1 MPAKRRPFGIAGH
14 QVSGGRRAK
23 IEIPFTRLMSGTSV
37 SLPIIVWHGKTPG
50 PTAWISAAI
59 HGDEIEGVEI
69 IRRVSQR
76 ISAQKMR
83 GTVIA
88 IPVVNVHGF
97 NTGDRYLPDRRDLN
111 RSFPGS
117 SRGSL
122 ASRLARLVMDQIVSR
137 CDYGI
142 DLHTGSDHRT
152 NLPQIRADLD
162 DSETLRLARAF
173 GAPLLLHSM
182 TRDGSLRQAATEQGA
197 KVLLFEGGEALRFHN
212 QSITAGVG
220 GVLRVLAET
229 GFIDP
234 VAAAAGSSLVAR
246 SSSWVRSGRS
256 GIIQREVELGAH
268 VDRGDVVARIYDTFG
283 KKLGDIRSRTTG
295 MVIGHTQH
303 PLVNRGD
310 AIVHIAALVDGS
322 DETP

>member
-1 MPAKRRPFGIAGH
+1 MPAKRRPFEIAGH
-14 QVSGGRRAK
+14 EVSSGRGAK
-23 IEIPFTRLMSGTSV
+23 IEIPFARLMSGTSV

-182 TRDGSLRQAATEQGA
+182 TRDGSLRQAATEKGA
-197 KVLLFEGGEALRFHN
+197 KVLLFEGGEALRFDN

-268 VDRGDVVARIYDTFG
+268 VDPGDVVARIYDTFG

>member
-1 MPAKRRPFGIAGH
+1 MPPKRLPFTIAGH
-14 QVSGGRRAK
+14 QVSGGRQKK
-23 IEIPFTRLMSGTSV
+23 IEIPFTRLMSGTTV
-37 SLPIIVWHGKTPG
+37 SLPIIVWHGKTAG
-50 PTAWISAAI
+50 PTAWVSAAI

-69 IRRVSQR
+69 VRRVAQR
-76 ISAQKMR
+76 ISAQQMC

-117 SRGSL
+117 RRGSL
-122 ASRLARLVMDQIVSR
+122 AGRLAHLVMDQIVSR

-152 NLPQIRADLD
+152 NLAQIRADLD
-162 DSETLRLARAF
+162 DPETLRLAQAF

-182 TRDGSLRQAATEQGA
+182 TRDGSLRQAATERGA
-197 KVLLFEGGEALRFHN
+197 KVLLYEGGEAWRFDER
-212 QSITAGVG
+212 SIAAGVG

-234 VAAAAGSSLVAR
+234 VVEAAETPVVAR
-246 SSSWVRSGRS
+246 FSKWVRSGRS
-256 GIIQREVELGAH
+256 GIIQREVELGTRVVA
-268 VDRGDVVARIYDTFG
+268 GDVVARVYDTFG
-283 KKLGDIRSRTTG
+283 KKLGEIKSRTTG
-295 MVIGHTQH
+295 IVIGHTQH

-310 AIVHIAALVDGS
+310 AIVHVAEVESTA
-322 DETP
+322 

>member
-1 MPAKRRPFGIAGH
+1 MPAKRRPFEIAGH
-14 QVSGGRRAK
+14 QVSGGRRVK
-23 IEIPFTRLMSGTSV
+23 IEIPFARLMSGTSV

-76 ISAQKMR
+76 ISAQKMK

-162 DSETLRLARAF
+162 DPDTLRLARAF

-182 TRDGSLRQAATEQGA
+182 TRDGSLRLAATEQGA
-197 KVLLFEGGEALRFHN
+197 KVLLFEGGEAWRFDN

-234 VAAAAGSSLVAR
+234 VAAPAEPSLVAR
-246 SSSWVRSGRS
+246 SSSWVRTGRS

-268 VDRGDVVARIYDTFG
+268 VERGDVVARIYDTFG
-283 KKLGDIRSRTTG
+283 KKLGDIRSKTTG

-310 AIVHIAALVDGS
+310 AIVHIAAIVDES
-322 DETP
+322 EESI

>member
-1 MPAKRRPFGIAGH
+1 MPPKRAPFKIAGH
-14 QVSGGRRAK
+14 QVSGGRRKK
-23 IEIPFTRLMSGTSV
+23 IEIPIAKLMSGTSV
-37 SLPIIVWHGKTPG
+37 SLPIIVWHGKTKG
-50 PTAWISAAI
+50 PTAWISAAV

-69 IRRVSQR
+69 IRRVANR
-76 ISAQKMR
+76 ISAQRMR

-117 SRGSL
+117 RRGSL
-122 ASRLARLVMDQIVSR
+122 ASRLAQLVMDQVVSR

-162 DSETLRLARAF
+162 DSVTLRLAQAF
-173 GAPLLLHSM
+173 GAPIALHSM
-182 TRDGSLRQAATEQGA
+182 TRDGSLRQAATERGA
-197 KVLLFEGGEALRFHN
+197 KVLLYEGGEAWRFDDN
-212 QSITAGVG
+212 SIKAGAA
-220 GVLRVLAET
+220 GVLRVLAAT

-234 VAAAAGSSLVAR
+234 VAPDVEPSLVAR
-246 SSSWVRSGRS
+246 SSKWIRCGRS
-256 GIIQREVELGAH
+256 GIIQRDVELGERVTA
-268 VDRGDVVARIYDTFG
+268 GEVVARIHDTFG
-283 KKLGDIRSRTTG
+283 KKLGEVKSGTTG
-295 MVIGHTQH
+295 LVIGHTQH

-310 AIVHIAALVDGS
+310 AIVHVAEVEPA
-322 DETP
+322 